1 MHLDSDY
8 VQWIHDIKERFRNT
22 QIKAAIKVNSE
33 QLLFNWRLGHDLVVR
48 KVEEKW
54 GSGIVEQL
62 SLDLRN
68 EFPDIKGFSTTN
80 LWYMK
85 KWYIFYAGSDTEKL
99 QQLVGE
105 IESFNN
111 PAENGTDWK
120 SYR

>member
-1 MHLDSDY
+1 M
-8 VQWIHDIKERFRNT
+8 
-22 QIKAAIKVNSE
+22 
-33 QLLFNWRLGHDLVVR
+33 GHDLVVR

-105 IESFNN
+105 IESIVHNQSLNAHHAFLQQMVYYLFYQ
-111 PAENGTDWK
+111 AL
-120 SYR
+120 